1 MPPRGTTLMASTET
15 LSSTRRIRDIMTTQI
30 FTLHMDD
37 SLRTAMS
44 LFERERFHH
53 VVILEQNQV
62 RGVVSDR
69 DILKSVSPFLN
80 NPLLERPQDVNTSKK
95 RIHQVMT
102 RAPVIIGPDESLAA
116 AARLMLTERV
126 SCLPVVDEGGSLLG
140 IVTVRDLLG
149 HLAMTA
155 SNS

>member
-1 MPPRGTTLMASTET
+1 MASTDT
-15 LSSTRRIRDIMTTQI
+15 LAPARCVRDIMTTQL

-37 SLRTAMS
+37 SLRTAMD

-53 VVILEQNQV
+53 VVILDHNRVQ
-62 RGVVSDR
+62 GVVSDR

-80 NPLLERPQDVNTSKK
+80 NPLLERPQDVSTGKK
-95 RIHQVMT
+95 RVHQVMSRT
-102 RAPVIIGPDESLAA
+102 PVIIGPDASLAA
-116 AARLMLTERV
+116 AARLMLTEHV
-126 SCLPVVDEGGSLLG
+126 SCLPVVDDGGRLLG

-149 HLAMTA
+149 HMAIAA